1 MSDPAEDAPKK
12 MESRA
17 DAATA
22 TEHISSNTDP
32 IILRDAEGSS
42 GTGFIDLTTPYGM
55 RLWIQRS
62 AVVAVQE
69 AGSERFMKAAVEGPS
84 EPMAMVHTT
93 VGEWKVVRAAA
104 DLVKALES

>member
-1 MSDPAEDAPKK
+1 MSDPAEDAPKNT
-12 MESRA
+12 EPRA

-22 TEHISSNTDP
+22 REHISFDTDP
-32 IILRDAEGSS
+32 IIEGSS
-42 GTGFIDLTTPYGM
+42 GTGFIDLTTPYGT

-69 AGSERFMKAAVEGPS
+69 AGSERFMKAAIEGPS
-84 EPMAMVHTT
+84 EPMAIVHTT